1 MKSKNTKAFMICA
14 SISFLIIVTIFV
26 LAKNNTFAAEV
37 SKAACDAL
45 HDEIENDFKKANF
58 CSMDSDCKVIR
69 LGGWYI
75 DFGCYKFVNS
85 ATKEDELLA
94 KIEKYKDVMKCSG
107 MINECMSPGSPV
119 CVNKK
124 CKGNPRE

>member
-1 MKSKNTKAFMICA
+1 MMNKNTEAFIVYA

-26 LAKNNTFAAEV
+26 LAENITFAAEA
-37 SKAACDAL
+37 SKAECDAL
-45 HDEIENDFKKANF
+45 HDEIENDFKKVNF
-58 CSMDSDCKVIR
+58 CDADSDCKVIQ

-85 ATKEDELLA
+85 ATREDKLLA

-107 MINECMSPGSPV
+107 KINDCMSPGKPV

-124 CKGNPRE
+124 CTGKRD